1 MLSMSDLG
9 DSSVAQKT
17 SSAVLDSAVRPTD
30 IQSSTN
36 TTALTTTAL
45 PADNDNNN
53 NNYYNDNSSMLPMY
67 SVR

>member
-1 MLSMSDLG
+1 MSDLG

-30 IQSSTN
+30 IQSSTG
-36 TTALTTTAL
+36 TAALTTTAL

-53 NNYYNDNSSMLPMY
+53 NNNNYNDNSSMLPMY